1 MSEKDAARPMPKLSS
16 IVTQLISGAE
26 TRLEIASLEASIA
39 KDNAVKIGVNAVVA
53 IIFGLFALVFVSV
66 ALLVIFWDEHRV
78 IVACALAA
86 FYLVMF
92 CFFLGRVRRL
102 SSEMPF
108 AFENSRQIMQN
119 DLTALRKTFGQ
130 KESET
135 DEASTVSAADGL
147 TRESPNASK

>member
-53 IIFGLFALVFVSV
+53 IIFGLFALV
-66 ALLVIFWDEHRV
+66 
-78 IVACALAA
+78 
-86 FYLVMF
+86 
-92 CFFLGRVRRL
+92 FFLGRVRRL